1 MLEALIKAKDE
12 QERLLELVR
21 STFLLLCVVGFTFY
35 GVEHWVLKHYLE
47 SWQSK
52 IPLYLSL
59 VGVPLT
65 AAMFLHR
72 GPLVRYPFLVWMAA
86 SLLFGIAGAF
96 FHLQWN
102 AQDAEVSIWNW
113 GGFVEAFE
121 GARPVLAALAH
132 THIGAVGLI
141 VGLTI
146 NDKQGGPI

>member
-1 MLEALIKAKDE
+1 MIEAMLKAQSE
-12 QERLLELVR
+12 EERFLEWLR
-21 STFLLLCVVGFTFY
+21 STFLVLCMVGFVFY
-35 GVEHWVLKHYLE
+35 GAEHWVLGHFLE

-59 VGVPLT
+59 VGFPITLL
-65 AAMFLHR
+65 MFFHR
-72 GPLVRYPFLVWMAA
+72 GPLVRYPFLAWM
-86 SLLFGIAGAF
+86 SLTLLAGMIGAY

-102 AQDAEVSIWNW
+102 AQDAEVSIWSLK
-113 GGFVEAFE
+113 GFREAFE

-146 NDKQGGPI
+146 RDK